1 MLFVLRGCFWGS
13 TAQKC
18 SPLTMFGEGQVKAC
32 LVEFLL
38 WSGLL
43 VFKLVSYV
51 LCLCFIV
58 VSILLLL
65 SGVFFL
71 VGDGVLLSSVDSFLM
86 ICSYVSCILM

>member
-1 MLFVLRGCFWGS
+1 MVS
-13 TAQKC
+13 
-18 SPLTMFGEGQVKAC
+18 
-32 LVEFLL
+32 
-38 WSGLL
+38 LL